1 MTWPV
6 VAEARWAAVA
16 REAEEWR
23 KERWEEGGREGRRRR
38 GGKEEGEVGGG
49 GEWKERD
56 DRGRELRI

>member
-1 MTWPV
+1 M
-6 VAEARWAAVA
+6 A
-16 REAEEWR
+16 REAEER
-23 KERWEEGGREGRRRR
+23 TKERWEEEGGREGRRRR